1 MLMVTEHHSP
11 WKQLDGEVDG
21 DGEPVDGKE
30 EMVDADSD
38 GIPLGCV
45 ETARTKS
52 FSCFF

>member
-1 MLMVTEHHSP
+1 MLMVTEYHSP